1 MDDKIVEN
9 VLEETVKT
17 TTNSKLG
24 TGLVITVGTLIV
36 GAMAYGGMKL
46 YKKIKNKDV
55 VVEEETETEE

>member
-17 TTNSKLG
+17 TNNSKLG

-36 GAMAYGGMKL
+36 GVMTYGGIKL
-46 YKKIKNKDV
+46 YKRIKNKDI
-55 VVEEETETEE
+55 VVEETEK